1 MPPKPYNLPGAEADL
16 RLALGEWLQ
25 FLRSEKRVS
34 ARTLEAYTR
43 DIEQFIEFLQDHLGG
58 AVSLDDLAELRMA
71 DFRSFL
77 AFRKSSGIS
86 HRSLAR
92 ALSSLRSLFRYCKK
106 TGRMDNSAI
115 AALRTPKI
123 AHSLPRPLSITAA
136 GKLLENTSE
145 NNGKSWVEARNLAVF
160 MLLYG
165 AGLRISEAL
174 GLDRHEAPIADNHD
188 ILRVTGKGGKVR
200 LVPILPPV
208 RRAIQNYVDLRPG
221 ELPADGPLFLGVKGK
236 RLGPRAIQNL
246 MQQLRAGLGLP
257 ASATPHA
264 LRHSFATHLLAN
276 GGDLRAI
283 QELLGHVSL
292 SSTQIY
298 TEVDAQRLL
307 DIHAK
312 AHPRNTSARSVPNK

>member
-1 MPPKPYNLPGAEADL
+1 MLPKPYNLPGAEADL
-16 RLALGEWLQ
+16 RLVLGEWLG
-25 FLRSEKRVS
+25 FLRGEKRVS

-58 AVSLDDLAELRMA
+58 AVSLDHLAVLRTA

-77 AFRKSSGIS
+77 AFRKNSGIS

-106 TGRMDNSAI
+106 TGRIDNSAI

-123 AHSLPRPLSITAA
+123 SHSLPRPLSVMAA
-136 GKLLENTSE
+136 DKLLQNTRQS
-145 NNGKSWVEARNLAVF
+145 NGESWVEARNLAVL

-174 GLDRHEAPIADNHD
+174 GLDRHQAPIADNHD
-188 ILRVTGKGGKVR
+188 ILRITGKGGKVR
-200 LVPILPPV
+200 LVPILPAV
-208 RRAIQNYVDLRPG
+208 RRAIRNYVDLYPG
-221 ELPADGPLFLGVKGK
+221 ELPDKGALFVGVKGK
-236 RLGPRAIQNL
+236 RLGPRAIQSL
-246 MQQLRAGLGLP
+246 MQQLRVGLGLP

-283 QELLGHVSL
+283 QELLGHASL

-312 AHPRNTSARSVPNK
+312 AHPRSTAAL